1 MKKLI
6 PILLLFIVSCTKID
20 IQPNPVID
28 LGKTSASTAIVKVM
42 HMNNTLIVDYAV
54 TTGSK
59 YSAQIVPFGGN
70 KPVIVGGFTAEA
82 DLVTK
87 KYDLSSLKPMNYD
100 LIFIDITGKETK
112 FPVLIK

>member
-6 PILLLFIVSCTKID
+6 PFLLLLTVSCTKID

-28 LGKTSASTAIVKVM
+28 LGKTSTSTSIVKVI
-42 HMNNTLIVDYAV
+42 HMNNTLIVDFAV

-59 YSAQIVPFGGN
+59 YSVQVVPFSGG
-70 KPVIVGGFTAEA
+70 KPVIVEGFTADA

-87 KYDLSSLKPMNYD
+87 KYDLSSLKRMDYD

-112 FPVLIK
+112 YPVLIN